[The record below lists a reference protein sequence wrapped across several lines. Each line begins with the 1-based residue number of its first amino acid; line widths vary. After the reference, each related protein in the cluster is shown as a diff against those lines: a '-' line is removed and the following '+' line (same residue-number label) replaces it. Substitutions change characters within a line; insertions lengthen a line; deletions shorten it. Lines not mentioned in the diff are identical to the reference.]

1 MCSKSFFFNFK
12 IQRLKANEYKFK
24 ITFWYLLIFIISYER
39 LNLGNPGIETN
50 ISSVC
55 EYKTKSRHG
64 KKDVTTVLNYKN
76 GAIRFIGIKKKGVG
90 GHWM

>member
-1 MCSKSFFFNFK
+1 MVVFRKFFFYFK

-39 LNLGNPGIETN
+39 LNLGYPRIETN

-55 EYKTKSRHG
+55 EYKTKSRYG

-76 GAIRFIGIKKKGVG
+76 GAIGFIGKCFKS
-90 GHWM
+90 